1 MFRIT
6 VERSFSASHQLTMPN
21 GSKEPLHAHDW
32 LVRARAKAAKLDSMG
47 LVMDFHKLE
56 ALVDAAMVPLAG
68 RKLEQLDEFS
78 EINASAEYVA
88 KHIFEQIAKELESR
102 VHLESVEVMEAP
114 SCWASYGID

>member
-1 MFRIT
+1 L
-6 VERSFSASHQLTMPN
+6 ALPD

-32 LVRARAKAAKLDSMG
+32 LVRAAARAAKLDSMG

-56 ALVDAAMVPLAG
+56 TLVDAAVQPLAG

-88 KHIFEQIAKELESR
+88 KYIFEQIEQKLESR
-102 VHLESVEVMEAP
+102 VHLDSIEVMESP
-114 SCWASYGID
+114 GCWARYSMD

>member
-6 VERSFSASHQLTMPN
+6 VERSFNASHQLALPD

-32 LVRARAKAAKLDSMG
+32 LVRTAVRAAKLDSMV

-56 ALVDAAMVPLAG
+56 ALVDAAVAPLAG
-68 RKLEQLDEFS
+68 RKLEQLDDFI

-88 KHIFEQIAKELESR
+88 KYIFEQIERELESR
-102 VHLESVEVMEAP
+102 VHLESVEVMETP
-114 SCWASYGID
+114 GCWASYSMD